1 MRKVM
6 VIVVV
11 LAVIAGIVYSQR
23 SEALTAK
30 VTSVEGEATVVVNGA
45 EQPATVGMAVPQGA
59 TIRTAAGGQVD
70 VCLKEEVAVRVQGN
84 GEAVLTQNSRNRIT
98 GTNQI
103 DINLKQG
110 ELLNRVD
117 NLPSGSAYSVRTSS
131 AVCGVRG
138 TRFGVSA
145 SGDGTEIG
153 VMDGSVVVKFGDQ
166 ERTLTNDQIMSI
178 YRGREATDIKK
189 MSERQRSRLKPC
201 GLLNFKEVVNATR
214 AMVDLHNSNIIVQD
228 IMAYFAENGRY
239 PATLAE
245 VYPVEKKDQFGHAYI
260 YRLENGKFFL
270 ASMGEDGIPGT
281 GDDIVMTQ

>member
-84 GEAVLTQNSRNRIT
+84 GEAVLTQNSRNRLT

-103 DINLKQG
+103 DINLKQD

-117 NLPSGSAYSVRTSS
+117 NLRPDRHIPCGRHRPS
-131 AVCGVRG
+131 AVCAARG
-138 TRFGVSA
+138 
-145 SGDGTEIG
+145 SGSRPAATAPRS
-153 VMDGSVVVKFGDQ
+153 GSW
-166 ERTLTNDQIMSI
+166 T
-178 YRGREATDIKK
+178 A
-189 MSERQRSRLKPC
+189 PW
-201 GLLNFKEVVNATR
+201 
-214 AMVDLHNSNIIVQD
+214 
-228 IMAYFAENGRY
+228 
-239 PATLAE
+239 
-245 VYPVEKKDQFGHAYI
+245 
-260 YRLENGKFFL
+260 
-270 ASMGEDGIPGT
+270 
-281 GDDIVMTQ
+281 